1 MNLQGYADHR
11 KAKGLRGSTHVAVL
25 NAINDGRISA
35 PAVRR
40 DGRRW
45 IIDAALADQQW
56 GDRTEPNAK
65 GGPLPP
71 AVPVQAPS
79 SVSADQPVKGLPAL
93 AVSKAVRAA
102 YDAKLTQL
110 QYQRES
116 EELISALD
124 VKAQAFALARAVRD
138 KLLGIADR
146 LAPQL
151 AATQD
156 ARVCHHL
163 LSEEIRVALRGLADG

>member
-1 MNLQGYADHR
+1 MNLKAYADHR
-11 KAKGLRGSTHVAVL
+11 KARGLRGSSHVAVL
-25 NAINDGRISA
+25 NAIRDGRLTA

-40 DGRRW
+40 DGRNW
-45 IIDAALADQQW
+45 VIDAAAADQQW
-56 GDRTEPNAK
+56 GDRTDPGAR
-65 GGPLPP
+65 GQMP
-71 AVPVQAPS
+71 AADYA
-79 SVSADQPVKGLPAL
+79 SASAGSGAKGLPAL
-93 AVSKAVRAA
+93 SVSKAVRAA

-138 KLLGIADR
+138 KLMGIADR